1 MKANQVTHRLSF
13 HRIIAPLA
21 VAALSLTA
29 ACGDDDPEVE
39 MEDDGPEVFT
49 TLELTFSPDGGT
61 AGENVVVTFQD
72 DDADGVGSGVITPE
86 MIMLAAQTSYT
97 LSFRVANTTLPVG
110 EQDDIQQEIM
120 DEQDGHQFFVFGPMV
135 NGPATDNPTA
145 PITHTYAD
153 MDSNDLPI
161 GFVNDIQTGAA
172 APAGDFTV
180 LLRHLPPV
188 DGTVQK
194 LPDLEGTLRTG
205 GIEALPGQTD
215 IIVTYNIGVE

>member
-1 MKANQVTHRLSF
+1 MKAIQVTHSRPF
-13 HRIIAPLA
+13 QHFTAPLA
-21 VAALSLTA
+21 IAALSLAA

-61 AGENVVVTFQD
+61 ASDDIVITFQD
-72 DDADGVGSGVITPE
+72 DDADGVGSGAITPE
-86 MIMLAAQTSYT
+86 MIMLAAETTYT

-120 DEQDGHQFFVFGPMV
+120 DEEDDHQFFVFGEMV

-145 PITHTYAD
+145 PITHAYAD
-153 MDSNDLPI
+153 LDSNDLPI
-161 GFVNDIQTGAA
+161 GFVNDVQTGAA
-172 APAGDFTV
+172 EPAGDFTV

-215 IIVTYNIGVE
+215 IIVTYTIGVE